1 MEILKVVIADDEVR
15 ICQLIQALIDWD
27 SLGMK
32 VVGVAH
38 NGEEACEMVQQTQ
51 PDILITDIR
60 MPGCSGLELIKKVK
74 ELDSNL
80 EVIIIS
86 GYAHFEYAQQAISYG
101 VGYYLLKPV
110 NKGELTAT
118 LQKLQKKIGER
129 KAAELDHEAL
139 VNKAKRDDDH
149 LRANLIDRLL
159 DQPEMP
165 VSQETLRSIYHLKIR
180 QGTYQAFCVK
190 VDYGRNITDTRKNSE
205 TADRMNEKM
214 AGSSPREISS
224 SSSEVLMEKV
234 HEVLERNLKTDSREL
249 VLLVREDYCYGILNY
264 PDREKESIRRS
275 MKSSLTQM
283 EIQRNMFQH
292 VSFSMAVGT
301 GYKEAGHLADS
312 MQEARKLIQER
323 LVKGEGRVLDR
334 LGEPS
339 ELQESELL
347 KKYLRDITHAVEIS
361 STQNA
366 AEALETLQD
375 AVNRAKEI
383 RGCEIFELVYA
394 AADIFAASIQI
405 PDRAATVD
413 EFRRQCDK
421 CGKIEEVFACFGD
434 FQQKYLQEQADR
446 YENDTIRPVRKA
458 KEYIQNHYSD
468 PLTLEEV
475 SEMVGLSTAYFS
487 ALFKKTEGEGFA
499 KYLINVRME
508 QAKLLLRES
517 NLPVIEICRKVGYND
532 PKHFTHTF
540 EKTAGVKPS
549 TYRKLYG

>member
-74 ELDSNL
+74 ELDSTV

-129 KAAELDHEAL
+129 REAQLDHEAL

-165 VSQETLRSIYHLKIR
+165 VSQETLLSIYHLKTRPGI
-180 QGTYQAFCVK
+180 YQAFCVK
-190 VDYGRNITDTRKNSE
+190 VDYGRSNSRGNNE
-205 TADRMNEKM
+205 AADRIGNRGMM
-214 AGSSPREISS
+214 GSTPREISS

-234 HEVLERNLKTDSREL
+234 REALERNLKSNSREL
-249 VLLVREDYCYGILNY
+249 VLLIREDYCYGILNY
-264 PDREKESIRRS
+264 PDSEKESVRRS

-283 EIQRNMFQH
+283 EIQKNMFQH
-292 VSFSMAVGT
+292 VSFSMAVGNS
-301 GYKEAGHLADS
+301 YKEAGYLADS
-312 MQEARKLIQER
+312 MQEARKFIQER
-323 LVKGEGRVLDR
+323 LVKGDGRVLDR
-334 LGEPS
+334 MGEPS

-347 KKYLRDITHAVEIS
+347 KKYLREITHAVEIS

-366 AEALETLQD
+366 AEALETLQN

-405 PDRAATVD
+405 PERTATME

-421 CGKIEEVFACFGD
+421 CGKIEEVFACLGD

-517 NLPVIEICRKVGYND
+517 NLPVTEICRKVGYND

-540 EKTAGVKPS
+540 EKAAGVKPS